1 MNFSDKLKFKRY
13 SCFLVV
19 FAVFV
24 LSGSVLSGC
33 SQKSLIREI
42 PLVEFNKFE
51 YHRAGNF
58 SSAHIS
64 AENSSINDEAV
75 QIEKLSIQADYG
87 PVVNFNIIIEGY
99 KRELTPQERKIN
111 E

>member
-1 MNFSDKLKFKRY
+1 MTFPGKLKFKRNG
-13 SCFLVV
+13 CFLVV
-19 FAVFV
+19 LAGFV
-24 LSGSVLSGC
+24 LSGAVLSGC
-33 SQKSLIREI
+33 SQKSLIYEI
-42 PLVEFNKFE
+42 PLVEFKKFE

-58 SSAHIS
+58 SSAHIT

-87 PVVNFNIIIEGY
+87 PVVNFNITIEGY
-99 KRELTPQERKIN
+99 QRELTPSERKIN